1 MHVPANRF
9 KRAITN
15 GELQIGLW
23 SQLANPVSAE
33 VIADAGFDYVVID
46 AEHAP
51 NDVLS
56 VMPQLQIIDRTTTST
71 TVRLPWNDM
80 VLAKRYLDI
89 GTQTLL
95 IPFVESVEEAKRAAS
110 YVRYPPTGVRGVA
123 SMHRANRYGRIADY
137 LYAADAEICLLVQVE
152 TKRALDQLEE
162 IAAVDGID
170 GVFIGPSDL
179 AASMGHLGNPAHPE
193 VQEAILG
200 VPERMR
206 QVGKPVGTLSP
217 AEEQARRYIDAGFIF
232 VSVGSDLAL
241 LASGTSALS
250 AKYR

>member
-1 MHVPANRF
+1 MHLPANRF

-23 SQLANPVSAE
+23 SQLATPVSAE

-80 VLAKRYLDI
+80 VMAKRYLDI

-95 IPFVESVEEAKRAAS
+95 IPFVENAEEAKRAAS

-123 SMHRANRYGRIADY
+123 SMHRANRYGRITDY

-179 AASMGHLGNPAHPE
+179 AASMGHLGKPAHPE

-206 QVGKPVGTLSP
+206 KVGKPVGTLSP
-217 AEEQARRYIDAGFIF
+217 VEEQARRYIDAGFIF